1 MGDQMASSSAGGTE
15 LDFLSLGV
23 TVHLVDGRG
32 FDCSVG
38 VGDPFS
44 LIFFYSCTTGRIGW
58 VYAKSDLFGGG
69 FLIHYYSGLSW
80 WPECLLVDFFLL
92 VFASVMQNFNFE

>member
-44 LIFFYSCTTGRIGW
+44 LIF
-58 VYAKSDLFGGG
+58 L
-69 FLIHYYSGLSW
+69 
-80 WPECLLVDFFLL
+80 
-92 VFASVMQNFNFE
+92 